1 MPEPD
6 FLSEFGFVPVHSFL
20 VPLDTWDFHLSESQ
34 FSQSDRDNRSVNH
47 RIVERI

>member
-34 FSQSDRDNRSVNH
+34 FSLSQIGIIEVS
-47 RIVERI
+47 IIG